1 MLKIVIASTIRF
13 SYLLEEAVKSIRLV
27 TIALSLVWGLWSS
40 SALAGSWTKYLASY
54 RIGLELRSSTDKS
67 DLKYVSN
74 RPALMPEGC
83 NPIKVDASIMDCTA
97 QIGPKSKTTYGIS
110 IQQVFKR
117 QGWWYFGKDIG
128 FSFFLLDAKAHEM
141 DEDDAVIVNP
151 QPLQQA
157 RVHLYG
163 LNLKGYIQFG
173 VTPPSILPDFL
184 ISIGGGLHTST
195 GNVKIGEAK
204 EKVNIASGLL
214 YFQMEA
220 VWWRFGDGYLSSY
233 LALEN
238 AGSHRLRGDYD
249 QFKEVRLRPSSTSIG
264 IVRLVLPFS
273 TR

>member
-1 MLKIVIASTIRF
+1 MLKIVIAF
-13 SYLLEEAVKSIRLV
+13 SIRLSYLFEDAVQFIRFV
-27 TIALSLVWGLWSS
+27 TIILSLVSCLSAS
-40 SALAGSWTKYLASY
+40 EALAGSWTKYLASY

-67 DLKYVSN
+67 DLKYVSG
-74 RPALMPEGC
+74 RPAVMPEGC
-83 NPIKVDASIMDCTA
+83 NPKYGDASNMDCTA
-97 QIGPKSKTTYGIS
+97 EIGPKSKTTYGIS

-141 DEDDAVIVNP
+141 ADESIVVVNP

-163 LNLKGYIQFG
+163 VNLKGYVQFG

-195 GNVKIGEAK
+195 GNVKIEQAK
-204 EKVNIASGLL
+204 EKVNIASGLFYL
-214 YFQMEA
+214 QLEA
-220 VWWRFGDGYLSSY
+220 VWWRFGEGSLSTY
-233 LALEN
+233 MAFEN

-249 QFKEVRLRPSSTSIG
+249 QFKELRLTPSSTSIG
-264 IVRLVLPFS
+264 ILRLVLPFS